1 VHVTD
6 VICSIRTGDNPV
18 GQTHRRTKETST
30 VARSSVVARVVG
42 ALLLVVGVLMV
53 GAMPALAHAELVTST
68 PAEGSTV
75 VGTPE
80 AIVLE
85 FSAPTEPAGDPIK
98 LVDEAGQEL
107 QATVVQVSETVIEIR
122 PDQELAAG
130 SHGVVWSVKAGDQH
144 PRTGVVTFG
153 VVQQP
158 ASAVPDA
165 ADDPSAPIDQ
175 TSDDPSASEPT
186 VAPIEVESARSVVG
200 VLLGPIGRWIALLGT
215 LIGIGSLAF
224 AATALTGSR
233 REVHNAAFW
242 VRRSGIA
249 VVLGTVIEVVA
260 AVMVINGSAFAALWP
275 PNALEIVWSTFG
287 IAVLLRLVGGIAMTT
302 GMGLIHFAD
311 PDTST
316 HPGGQIYRPSSSVQ
330 TLEVPAVSATH
341 RLDLSHSVIAVLGT
355 AAVTMSYLF
364 DGHTVTASPGFIVKL
379 SDLVHVAGAG
389 VWLGGVLMLS
399 WVLTGRHRK
408 GTPLRAG
415 ELAVRFS
422 RVAGAALGAVGVA
435 GLILTWAIL
444 DTPSELVSTPWGRL
458 LILKVAAVA
467 VAASIGAYNHRY
479 VVPRLELDTGD
490 ATAGDELR
498 RTVRIEGIL
507 LISVVVV
514 TAILVGLSS

>member
-1 VHVTD
+1 M
-6 VICSIRTGDNPV
+6 
-18 GQTHRRTKETST
+18 TKPS
-30 VARSSVVARVVG
+30 AMARVVG
-42 ALLLVVGVLMV
+42 ALLLVVGMLIV
-53 GAMPALAHAELVTST
+53 GALPALAHADLVTST
-68 PAEGSTV
+68 PTEGSTV

-85 FSAPTEPAGDPIK
+85 FSAPTEPAGEPIK

-107 QATVVQVSETVIEIR
+107 QATVVQTSETVIEIR

-130 SHGVVWSVKAGDQH
+130 SHGVAWSVKAGDQH

-153 VVQQP
+153 VIEPP
-158 ASAVPDA
+158 ATTDA
-165 ADDPSAPIDQ
+165 ADDLSSPAGQASG
-175 TSDDPSASEPT
+175 DPSASEPT
-186 VAPIEVESARSVVG
+186 VAPIEIESARSVVG
-200 VLLGPIGRWIALLGT
+200 ELLGPIGRWVALLGT

-233 REVHNAAFW
+233 REAHNAAYW

-249 VVLGTVIEVVA
+249 VIIGTVIEVAA

-275 PNALEIVWSTFG
+275 PNASEIVWSTFG
-287 IAVLLRLVGGIAMTT
+287 IAVLLRLVGGIAMTA
-302 GMGLIHFAD
+302 GMGLIHSAD

-316 HPGGQIYRPSSSVQ
+316 RPGGQIDRPSSSVQ
-330 TLEVPAVSATH
+330 TLAVPAVSATY

-408 GTPLRAG
+408 GVPLQAG

-458 LILKVAAVA
+458 LIVKVAAVGI
-467 VAASIGAYNHRY
+467 AASIGAYNHRY

-498 RTVRIEGIL
+498 RTVRIEGIV

>member
-1 VHVTD
+1 
-6 VICSIRTGDNPV
+6 
-18 GQTHRRTKETST
+18 
-30 VARSSVVARVVG
+30 VARPSVMARVVG
-42 ALLLVVGVLMV
+42 ALLLVVAVLIV
-53 GAMPALAHAELVTST
+53 GALPALAHAELVTST
-68 PAEGSTV
+68 PTEGSTV

-85 FSAPTEPAGDPIK
+85 FSAPTEPAGEPIR

-153 VVQQP
+153 VIAEP
-158 ASAVPDA
+158 APAVTDA
-165 ADDPSAPIDQ
+165 ADDASAPVGQ
-175 TSDDPSASEPT
+175 TSGDPSGNEPT
-186 VAPIEVESARSVVG
+186 VAPIEIEGARSVVG
-200 VLLGPIGRWIALLGT
+200 ELLGPIGRWVALLGT

-249 VVLGTVIEVVA
+249 VVLGTVVEVAA

-275 PNALEIVWSTFG
+275 PNALEIIWSTFG
-287 IAVLLRLVGGIAMTT
+287 VAVLLRLIGGIAMTT
-302 GMGLIHFAD
+302 GMGLIHIVD

-316 HPGGQIYRPSSSVQ
+316 QSGGHLYRPQSSVQ
-330 TLEVPAVSATH
+330 TLEVPVVSETY
-341 RLDLSHSVIAVLGT
+341 RLDLSHSVVAVLGT

-364 DGHTVTASPGFIVKL
+364 DGHTVTASPGFIVKMF
-379 SDLVHVAGAG
+379 DLVHVAGAG

-399 WVLTGRHRK
+399 WVLTGRHRR
-408 GTPLRAG
+408 GVALQAG

-422 RVAGAALGAVGVA
+422 RVAGAALGAVGLA

-444 DTPSELVSTPWGRL
+444 DTPSELFSTPWGRL

-479 VVPRLELDTGD
+479 VVPRLELDVGD
-490 ATAGDELR
+490 TTAGDELR
-498 RTVRIEGIL
+498 RTVRIEGVV
-507 LISVVVV
+507 LIGVVAM

>member
-1 VHVTD
+1 M
-6 VICSIRTGDNPV
+6 
-18 GQTHRRTKETST
+18 
-30 VARSSVVARVVG
+30 ARSSVMARVVG
-42 ALLLVVGVLMV
+42 AFLLVVAVLMV
-53 GAMPALAHAELVTST
+53 GALPALAHAELVTST

-85 FSAPTEPAGDPIK
+85 FSAPTEPAGEPIK

-107 QATVVQVSETVIEIR
+107 PATVVQVSEMVIEIR
-122 PDQELAAG
+122 PDEELAAG

-153 VVQQP
+153 VIEQP
-158 ASAVPDA
+158 ASAVADA
-165 ADDPSAPIDQ
+165 PDDPLATTDQ
-175 TSDDPSASEPT
+175 ASNDPSASEPT
-186 VAPIEVESARSVVG
+186 VAPIEIESTRSVVG
-200 VLLGPIGRWIALLGT
+200 ELLGPIGRWVALLGT

-249 VVLGTVIEVVA
+249 VVLGTVLEVAA

-275 PNALEIVWSTFG
+275 PNALEIIWSTFG

-302 GMGLIHFAD
+302 GMGLIHIVDLDASPRID
-311 PDTST
+311 DQT
-316 HPGGQIYRPSSSVQ
+316 YRPNSDLQ
-330 TLEVPAVSATH
+330 TLEMPRVVETY
-341 RLDLSHSVIAVLGT
+341 RLDLSHSVVAVLGT

-389 VWLGGVLMLS
+389 VWVGGVLMLS
-399 WVLTGRHRK
+399 WVLTGRHRR
-408 GTPLRAG
+408 GVPLQAG

-422 RVAGAALGAVGVA
+422 RVAGVALGAVGVA

-458 LILKVAAVA
+458 LILKVVAVA
-467 VAASIGAYNHRY
+467 VAASIGAYNHLY
-479 VVPRLELDTGD
+479 VVPRLELDAGD
-490 ATAGDELR
+490 TMAGDELR
-498 RTVRIEGIL
+498 RTVRIEGVV
-507 LISVVVV
+507 LISVVVA

>member
-1 VHVTD
+1 M
-6 VICSIRTGDNPV
+6 IKP
-18 GQTHRRTKETST
+18 
-30 VARSSVVARVVG
+30 SVMARVVG
-42 ALLLVVGVLMV
+42 ALLLVVGVLVV
-53 GAMPALAHAELVTST
+53 GALPALAHAELVTST
-68 PAEGSTV
+68 PIEGSTV

-85 FSAPTEPAGDPIK
+85 FSAPTEPAGEPIK

-107 QATVVQVSETVIEIR
+107 QATVVQTSETVIEVR

-130 SHGVVWSVKAGDQH
+130 THGVVWSVKAGDQH
-144 PRTGVVTFG
+144 PRTGIVTFG
-153 VVQQP
+153 VIEQA
-158 ASAVPDA
+158 ASAITDST
-165 ADDPSAPIDQ
+165 DGPSSPAGQ
-175 TSDDPSASEPT
+175 TSGDPSASEPT

-200 VLLGPIGRWIALLGT
+200 DLLGPIGRWVALLGT

-224 AATALTGSR
+224 AATALSGSR
-233 REVHNAAFW
+233 REVRNAAFW
-242 VRRSGIA
+242 VRRSGMA
-249 VVLGTVIEVVA
+249 VVIGTVLEVAA

-275 PNALEIVWSTFG
+275 PNTLEIVWSTFG
-287 IAVLLRLVGGIAMTT
+287 IAVLLRLVGGIAMTA
-302 GMGLIHFAD
+302 GMGLIHIAD

-316 HPGGQIYRPSSSVQ
+316 HPSGQIYRPNSSVQ
-330 TLEVPAVSATH
+330 TLEAPAVSPTY

-379 SDLVHVAGAG
+379 SDLVHIAGAG

-408 GTPLRAG
+408 GMPLRAG

-422 RVAGAALGAVGVA
+422 RVAGAALGAVGIA

-444 DTPSELVSTPWGRL
+444 DTPSELVSTPWGQL
-458 LILKVAAVA
+458 LVLKVAAVS

-498 RTVRIEGIL
+498 RTVRIEGIV